1 MFSLDLP
8 VELLDKNGYHY
19 TPSYS
24 YTEMKIWHNS
34 EIKGNYTVIISYEYQ
49 QAQIT

>member
-24 YTEMKIWHNS
+24 YTGMKIWHNS
-34 EIKGNYTVIISYEYQ
+34 EIKENHTVIISYEYQ